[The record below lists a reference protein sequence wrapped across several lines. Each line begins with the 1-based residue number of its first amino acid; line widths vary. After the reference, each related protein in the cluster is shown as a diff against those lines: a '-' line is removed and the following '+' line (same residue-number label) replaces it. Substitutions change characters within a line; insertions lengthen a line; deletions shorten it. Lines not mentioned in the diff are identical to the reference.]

1 MNFIRKVHDA
11 KIETERKMRKE
22 LDRRL
27 ITSRLDKLVNMM
39 GKNLALKLRQYVWL
53 YTEEVNNDVEQKMSL
68 DYS

>member
-11 KIETERKMRKE
+11 KIETEQKMRKE

-39 GKNLALKLRQYVWL
+39 GK
-53 YTEEVNNDVEQKMSL
+53 T
-68 DYS
+68 